1 VWLASRAAYSSIAQC
16 QWGSARAA
24 RTEEGTGEAPGGAF
38 AVSIFFSKNAGGL
51 RFRYILRREREK
63 GLRDPKTQQHT
74 PYGAGKGKNIFVKNN
89 MMRDDDAVGEEIKA
103 VVPLMV
109 RRVTKEKTVSG
120 ARR

>member
-1 VWLASRAAYSSIAQC
+1 
-16 QWGSARAA
+16 
-24 RTEEGTGEAPGGAF
+24 
-38 AVSIFFSKNAGGL
+38 
-51 RFRYILRREREK
+51 
-63 GLRDPKTQQHT
+63 
-74 PYGAGKGKNIFVKNN
+74 